1 MFGNCS
7 HFLKICSD
15 TLLRCNDFNSDI
27 CKKNYHNIIILYG
40 NWFLILPLQLMQVN
54 FFTVVSVKY
63 NAEIWFLFFVF
74 IIFE

>member
-7 HFLKICSD
+7 RFLKICSD

-40 NWFLILPLQLMQVN
+40 NWFLILPL
-54 FFTVVSVKY
+54 
-63 NAEIWFLFFVF
+63 
-74 IIFE
+74 